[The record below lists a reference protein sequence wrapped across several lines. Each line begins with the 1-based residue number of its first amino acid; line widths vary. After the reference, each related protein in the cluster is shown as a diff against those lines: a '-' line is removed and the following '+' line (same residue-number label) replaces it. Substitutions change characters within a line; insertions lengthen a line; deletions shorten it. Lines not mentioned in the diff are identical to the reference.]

1 MGFYKSMVYHEHDP
15 DGWNRRPHRQGFPPP
30 AASDGEDNDIED
42 DDDDEE
48 NDSDIDSD
56 ESEDYIEEPDPE
68 HEARMAALRAENA
81 RLIELQRQEQAELDR
96 ETRLRDQILED
107 VRQREAARNAMIE
120 MRTILVRQAQQD
132 VILAEMNA
140 RTEEI
145 RQATRERQADHLL
158 VTEELN
164 QLRADRLAREQN
176 DSNQGSSTQE
186 LSDQNPSSSSSSSSN
201 KESESNMESSK

>member
-81 RLIELQRQEQAELDR
+81 RLIQLQEQEREELRR
-96 ETRLRDQILED
+96 ETELRDAILED
-107 VRQREAARNAMIE
+107 VRQRQAARDAMIE
-120 MRTILVRQAQQD
+120 MIPIKSRPHKN
-132 VILAEMNA
+132 LAIKIPQYH
-140 RTEEI
+140 RHLHLI
-145 RQATRERQADHLL
+145 R
-158 VTEELN
+158 N
-164 QLRADRLAREQN
+164 
-176 DSNQGSSTQE
+176 
-186 LSDQNPSSSSSSSSN
+186 
-201 KESESNMESSK
+201 

>member
-81 RLIELQRQEQAELDR
+81 RLIELQRQEQAALEQ

-120 MRTILVRQAQQD
+120 MIPIKNL
-132 VILAEMNA
+132 
-140 RTEEI
+140 
-145 RQATRERQADHLL
+145 
-158 VTEELN
+158 
-164 QLRADRLAREQN
+164 
-176 DSNQGSSTQE
+176 
-186 LSDQNPSSSSSSSSN
+186 
-201 KESESNMESSK
+201 